1 MARLPV
7 RAWRANHLRRAGAA
21 APRAEAPPR
30 AQIYKLADDFTFSGS
45 EETFSQLQ
53 ASLEGLEARGAT
65 PSPPELSCVAG
76 D

>member
-1 MARLPV
+1 MPGPSSATRSNTTPS
-7 RAWRANHLRRAGAA
+7 
-21 APRAEAPPR
+21 EAPPR